1 MLKTK
6 KQGLFMVISGPSGA
20 GKGTICKKLIED
32 NKNIWL
38 SISMTTREKREGEI
52 DGKDYFFVSKEE
64 FETKIKNNAFLEY
77 AKVHSNQY
85 YGTLKDKVFDHLNN
99 GEDVILEIDI
109 QGALQIKNMYS
120 EGLFIFIMPPTMKE
134 LKKRLIKRGT
144 ETKEKVLERFKK
156 AYQEINE
163 LSKYN
168 YVVVNDE
175 VDVATKKIEAIML
188 AEKCR
193 VDRIEE
199 VDLYTNEEE
208 IHESLVDK

>member
-38 SISMTTREKREGEI
+38 SISMTTRGKREGEI

-64 FETKIKNNAFLEY
+64 FEDKINNNAFLEY

-85 YGTLKDKVFDHLNN
+85 YGTLKDKVFEHLNN

-175 VDVATKKIEAIML
+175 VELATKKIEAIML

-199 VDLYTNEEE
+199 VDLYNSEEE

>member
-1 MLKTK
+1 M
-6 KQGLFMVISGPSGA
+6 SGFAS
-20 GKGTICKKLIED
+20 C
-32 NKNIWL
+32 
-38 SISMTTREKREGEI
+38 
-52 DGKDYFFVSKEE
+52 FV
-64 FETKIKNNAFLEY
+64 
-77 AKVHSNQY
+77 
-85 YGTLKDKVFDHLNN
+85 GDKVFDHLNN

-175 VDVATKKIEAIML
+175 VELATKKIEAIML

-199 VDLYTNEEE
+199 VDLYNSEEE

>member
-1 MLKTK
+1 
-6 KQGLFMVISGPSGA
+6 
-20 GKGTICKKLIED
+20 
-32 NKNIWL
+32 
-38 SISMTTREKREGEI
+38 
-52 DGKDYFFVSKEE
+52 
-64 FETKIKNNAFLEY
+64 
-77 AKVHSNQY
+77 
-85 YGTLKDKVFDHLNN
+85 
-99 GEDVILEIDI
+99 
-109 QGALQIKNMYS
+109 
-120 EGLFIFIMPPTMKE
+120 MPPTMKE

-199 VDLYTNEEE
+199 VDLYNSEEE
-208 IHESLVDK
+208 IHESLVDMN

>member
-1 MLKTK
+1 MLKVK

-32 NKNIWL
+32 NPNIWL
-38 SISMTTREKREGEI
+38 SVSMTTREKREGES
-52 DGKDYFFVSKEE
+52 DGKDYFFVTKES
-64 FETKIKNNAFLEY
+64 FEQKIKEQAFLEY
-77 AKVHSNQY
+77 ATVHSNQY
-85 YGTLKDKVFDHLNN
+85 YGTPKDKVFEHLNN

-109 QGALQIKNMYS
+109 QGALQIKKIYPQ
-120 EGLFIFIMPPTMKE
+120 GLFIFVMPPTMDE
-134 LKKRLIKRGT
+134 LKNRLIKRGT
-144 ETKEKVLERFKK
+144 ESKEKVLERFKT

-168 YVVVNDE
+168 YVVINDE
-175 VDVATKKIEAIML
+175 VDIATNKIEAIIT

-199 VDLYTNEEE
+199 VDLYTSEEE
-208 IHESLVDK
+208 IHESLIDK